1 MLHRAVLDHMQ
12 EMATQ
17 YGNTTLG
24 AAIGEVCRFC
34 SQKNEAPVCISNKA
48 MCGDK
53 LKVMM
58 VVVVVV
64 MVALGTMRVE
74 PVD

>member
-1 MLHRAVLDHMQ
+1 MVTRHLALQSVKSVVFAVK
-12 EMATQ
+12 
-17 YGNTTLG
+17 
-24 AAIGEVCRFC
+24 
-34 SQKNEAPVCISNKA
+34 KNEAPVCISNKA

>member
-1 MLHRAVLDHMQ
+1 MALQSVKSVVFAVK
-12 EMATQ
+12 
-17 YGNTTLG
+17 
-24 AAIGEVCRFC
+24 
-34 SQKNEAPVCISNKA
+34 KNEAPVCISNKA